1 MFSQFSQFKNVV
13 EGFAQPRPSQAPPSR
28 SVPGRPSSPAK
39 PSAERHMKAK
49 LEERLRA
56 SFTIGEVSNPSTPTA
71 SARASPAP
79 QFVTEH
85 PLSIDHPLS
94 PAAIPLPNSPPPHD
108 DHDHLN
114 ADISLTLP
122 DPLSSA
128 SPDVSE
134 KLDTGSDTVIEPE
147 PVNQNSPE
155 TSPVADSPT
164 ISQVPEQKPA
174 TFEEDTGVHDATQS
188 LITSGISCDQTNMMS
203 NGSVVDMAQADRRQS
218 GEVSIHTEKP
228 QSGLSFSD
236 SVEALQERL
245 KLMEQQFT
253 GQ

>member
-1 MFSQFSQFKNVV
+1 MFSQFKNVV

-39 PSAERHMKAK
+39 PSAERAMKAK
-49 LEERLRA
+49 LEDRLRA

-108 DHDHLN
+108 NHGRLN
-114 ADISLTLP
+114 ADISHTLP
-122 DPLSSA
+122 DPSSA

-134 KLDTGSDTVIEPE
+134 KLDTGSNTVIEPE

-174 TFEEDTGVHDATQS
+174 TSEADTGVNDATLS
-188 LITSGISCDQTNMMS
+188 IITSGISCDQANIMS
-203 NGSVVDMAQADRRQS
+203 NGSVVDIAQADRRQS
-218 GEVSIHTEKP
+218 SEVSIHTEKP
-228 QSGLSFSD
+228 PSGLSFSD
-236 SVEALQERL
+236 GVEALQERL